1 MSYKSIGSDKRKILN
16 DPVYGFINL
25 PGSVPY
31 EIIEHSYL
39 QRLRRIRQLGLSEY
53 VYPGAVHTRFQ
64 HTLGAGHLMNTAIE
78 VLRQKGHAISAS
90 EHEGALLAILL
101 HDIGHAPFSHS
112 LERILVPHKNH
123 EELSLLLM
131 KDLNKQFS
139 GALDCAMDIFQGTY
153 QKQYLHQ
160 LVSSQLDVDR
170 LDYLK
175 RDSFYT
181 GVSEGVIGSD
191 RIIKM
196 LQLHD
201 KELVVE
207 AKGIYSIEKFLIARW
222 LMYWQVY
229 LHKTVVSA
237 EQLLIRILQRALWLQ
252 QQGESIWLSP
262 ALEPFF
268 KYGSQLDDD
277 AIIAH
282 FPRIDDADVMA
293 AIKNWQQEK
302 DYVLSELSR
311 RLVDRRLFKVRIQNE
326 PFDANLVE
334 ELRQKC
340 VKALQIEDND
350 ANYFVFTG
358 QISNH
363 AYTPSHTENID
374 ILMKDGRVI
383 DIADASDM
391 LEISML
397 SKTVKKYFLCYPK
410 QFDG

>member
-1 MSYKSIGSDKRKILN
+1 MAYEPIGSTKRKILN

-31 EIIEHSYL
+31 QIIEHSYV

-78 VLRQKGHAISAS
+78 VLRQKGHAISPK
-90 EHEGALLAILL
+90 EQEGALLAILL

-112 LERILVPHKNH
+112 LERVLVPHKTH
-123 EELSLLLM
+123 EALSLLLM
-131 KDLNKQFS
+131 EALNKQFD
-139 GALDCAMDIFQGTY
+139 GALECAMSIFRGEY
-153 QKQYLHQ
+153 AKPFLHQ

-196 LQLHD
+196 LQLHNQ
-201 KELVVE
+201 ELVVE
-207 AKGIYSIEKFLIARW
+207 VKGIYSIEKFLIARW

-229 LHKTVVSA
+229 LHKTVVGA
-237 EQLLIRILQRALWLQ
+237 EQLLIRILQRALWLKK
-252 QQGESIWLSP
+252 QGEAIWLSP

-268 KYGSQLDDD
+268 NQASRLEDE
-277 AIIAH
+277 AIVAF

-293 AIKNWQQEK
+293 AIKNWQMEK

-311 RLVDRRLFKVRIQNE
+311 RLVDRRLFKVRMQNS
-326 PFDANLVE
+326 PFEVE
-334 ELRQKC
+334 QVAELRQKC
-340 VKALQIEDND
+340 VNKLNIESGD
-350 ANYFVFTG
+350 ADYFVFTG
-358 QISNH
+358 EISNH
-363 AYTPSHTENID
+363 AYTPSHSENID
-374 ILMKDGRVI
+374 ILMKDGRVV

>member
-1 MSYKSIGSDKRKILN
+1 MALNNPDAQKRKILN

-25 PGSVPY
+25 PGAVPY
-31 EIIEHSYL
+31 QIIEHPYL

-53 VYPGAVHTRFQ
+53 VYPGAVHSRFQ
-64 HTLGAGHLMNTAIE
+64 HTLGAGYLMSTAIE
-78 VLRQKGHAISAS
+78 VLRQKGHAISGK
-90 EHEGALLAILL
+90 EHDAALLAILL

-112 LERILVPHKNH
+112 LEGVLVPHRNH

-131 KDLNKQFS
+131 KSLNQQFS
-139 GALDCAMDIFQGTY
+139 GALDLAMTIFQGNY
-153 QKQYLHQ
+153 EKRYLHQ

-196 LQLHD
+196 LQLHN
-201 KELVVE
+201 ERLVIE

-229 LHKTVVSA
+229 LHKTVVGA
-237 EQLLIRILQRALWLQ
+237 EQLLIRTLRRALWLY
-252 QQGESIWLSP
+252 QQGVGVWLSP
-262 ALEPFF
+262 AMLPFF
-268 KYGSQLDDD
+268 AEHDKLSDE
-277 AIIAH
+277 AIVH
-282 FPRIDDADVMA
+282 YFPKIDDADVWSA
-293 AIKNWQQEK
+293 VKNWQSSEDK
-302 DYVLSELSR
+302 VLSELSARVVNR
-311 RLVDRRLFKVRIQNE
+311 RLLKVMIQND
-326 PFDANLVE
+326 PFEKERVDSIRHECA
-334 ELRQKC
+334 RKMQ
-340 VKALQIEDND
+340 LQDDEAD
-350 ANYFVFTG
+350 YFVFTG

-363 AYTPSHTENID
+363 AYTPSHSENID

-410 QFDG
+410 QFN

>member
-1 MSYKSIGSDKRKILN
+1 MAYETIGNVKRKILN

-31 EIIEHSYL
+31 EIIEHRYL

-78 VLRQKGHAISAS
+78 VLRQKGHDISS
-90 EHEGALLAILL
+90 KEQESALLAILL

-112 LERILVPHKNH
+112 LERVLVPHKNH
-123 EELSLLLM
+123 EEISLLLM
-131 KDLNKQFS
+131 EDLNSQFD
-139 GALDCAMDIFQGTY
+139 GALECAMEIFRGEY
-153 QKQYLHQ
+153 KKSFLHQ

-196 LQLHD
+196 LQLHNQD
-201 KELVVE
+201 LVVE

-237 EQLLIRILQRALWLQ
+237 EQLLIRIMKRALWLCK
-252 QQGESIWLSP
+252 QGESIWLSP

-268 KYGSQLDDD
+268 EQGGDLEDD
-277 AIIAH
+277 AIVSC

-293 AIKNWQQEK
+293 AIKNWQMES

-311 RLVDRRLFKVRIQNE
+311 RLVDRRLFKVRIQNT
-326 PFDANLVE
+326 PFENDQVE
-334 ELRQKC
+334 ELRHTC
-340 VKALQIEDND
+340 VKSLKIANRD
-350 ANYFVFTG
+350 AAYFVFTG

-363 AYTPSHTENID
+363 AYTPSQSESID
-374 ILMKDGRVI
+374 ILMKDGRVV